1 MSLGQIF
8 RQFVEKNIIAA
19 VPPCCDDDAN
29 YHPIVNDV
37 AKRTGWHPAWIDE
50 KVKFGIANKM
60 SGLDSQEVLDD
71 ITPKAIIE
79 FLKQIP
85 DDYTIAPRGAK
96 PWDPQP
102 VI

>member
-1 MSLGQIF
+1 
-8 RQFVEKNIIAA
+8 
-19 VPPCCDDDAN
+19 
-29 YHPIVNDV
+29 
-37 AKRTGWHPAWIDE
+37 
-50 KVKFGIANKM
+50 M

-85 DDYTIAPRGAK
+85 DDYMIAPRGAK